1 MGADFRLKSHRSFC
15 RHDLAPFRLAMSHH
29 HFGRRQ
35 GVTRAAS
42 LVWGSFFALVIVGP
56 AAAGEFGRSTPAA
69 GVAHPARCDGA
80 NGDCRRISG
89 YVAAGG
95 GFQPAAET
103 GAIPTPF
110 GPLDPPKFMGAMRA
124 AGGALIQAPAAAL
137 ERIFAG
143 PSPADEAR

>member
-1 MGADFRLKSHRSFC
+1 MNRNQ
-15 RHDLAPFRLAMSHH
+15 
-29 HFGRRQ
+29 FGRRQ
-35 GVTRAAS
+35 GVTGATRLACGS
-42 LVWGSFFALVIVGP
+42 LLAFVIAGP

-103 GAIPTPF
+103 GAIQTPF
-110 GPLDPPKFMGAMRA
+110 GPLDPPKFVGAMRA
-124 AGGALIQAPAAAL
+124 AGGALI
-137 ERIFAG
+137 
-143 PSPADEAR
+143 

>member
-1 MGADFRLKSHRSFC
+1 MNRHR
-15 RHDLAPFRLAMSHH
+15 
-29 HFGRRQ
+29 FGRRQ
-35 GVTRAAS
+35 GATRAAR
-42 LVWGSFFALVIVGP
+42 LAWGPLLAFVIASP
-56 AAAGEFGRSTPAA
+56 IAAGEFGRSTPAA

-124 AGGALIQAPAAAL
+124 AGGALIQAPAAGL